1 MKFNPTSETARQE
14 VLEYAKTQMTKKDAM
29 QFLADLGYY
38 TDVLWNIEDVTDH
51 YKCTDEEAY
60 EVLRM
65 VLSDAYIKSV
75 IREAIHMASEQ
86 LNLEQI

>member
-38 TDVLWNIEDVTDH
+38 TDSLWSIEDVTDH

>member
-1 MKFNPTSETARQE
+1 MKFNPTSDTARQE

-38 TDVLWNIEDVTDH
+38 IDVLWSIEDVTDH

-65 VLSDAYIKSV
+65 VLSDGYIKSV

>member
-1 MKFNPTSETARQE
+1 MTTDEAR
-14 VLEYAKTQMTKKDAM
+14 K
-29 QFLADLGYY
+29 FLADLGYY
-38 TDVLWNIEDVTDH
+38 TDVLWSIEDVTDH

-65 VLSDAYIKSV
+65 VLADGYIKSV

>member
-1 MKFNPTSETARQE
+1 MNSMEARK
-14 VLEYAKTQMTKKDAM
+14 L
-29 QFLADLGYY
+29 LADLGYY
-38 TDVLWNIEDVTDH
+38 TDSLWSIEDVTDH

-75 IREAIHMASEQ
+75 IRKAIHMASEQ

>member
-1 MKFNPTSETARQE
+1 MEARK
-14 VLEYAKTQMTKKDAM
+14 L
-29 QFLADLGYY
+29 LADLGYY
-38 TDVLWNIEDVTDH
+38 TDVLWSIEDVTDH

-65 VLSDAYIKSV
+65 VLADGYIKSV

-86 LNLEQI
+86 LNLERI

>member
-1 MKFNPTSETARQE
+1 MNSTEARK
-14 VLEYAKTQMTKKDAM
+14 L
-29 QFLADLGYY
+29 LADLGYY
-38 TDVLWNIEDVTDH
+38 TDVLWSIEDVTDH

-65 VLSDAYIKSV
+65 VLADGYIKSV

-86 LNLEQI
+86 LNLEKI